1 MRNAATGG
9 ITRRYIIRTAGAAA
23 LGGTLPRSP
32 VRAQPALPTL
42 SPVAK
47 FDPIDGG
54 FINTFALAPNGKMLM
69 VCRVDDVTV
78 WDLAAN
84 KAVRSLPMEGVV
96 GAEFVGDGTR
106 AITFSTKQVLVWT
119 IADARVVRTVT
130 HGGDNTWAV
139 AVAPDGQSMVVGQD
153 RILSHWNLGNGTRIK
168 TYEGPEAGGDILRLA
183 FSPDGKR
190 LASTN
195 QGALRMYVMPS
206 LAPVADE
213 PLLWSAGYDGGVA
226 FSADSRR
233 ILVGEKEQVTLIDI
247 ASRAQVARVAGP
259 TQSLFR
265 SVAMLRDGDRFV
277 AGDDWT
283 NGRCWFGS
291 LARGAFIAQSDPLEV
306 KHVAISPDQ
315 RHAYICGGGPIYAFD
330 VASLR

>member
-1 MRNAATGG
+1 
-9 ITRRYIIRTAGAAA
+9 
-23 LGGTLPRSP
+23 
-32 VRAQPALPTL
+32 
-42 SPVAK
+42 
-47 FDPIDGG
+47 
-54 FINTFALAPNGKMLM
+54 M

-96 GAEFVGDGTR
+96 GAAFVGDGTR
-106 AITFSTKQVLVWT
+106 AITFSPKQVLVWT

-139 AVAPDGQSMVVGQD
+139 AVAPDGQSMVFGQA
-153 RILSHWNLGNGTRIK
+153 RTLSHWNLGNGTRIK

-195 QGALRMYVMPS
+195 YGALRMYDMPS

-213 PLLWSAGYDGGVA
+213 PLLWSGGYDGGVA

-247 ASRAQVARVAGP
+247 AGKAQVARIAGP

-265 SVAMLRDGDRFV
+265 SVAMLRDGNRFV

-315 RHAYICGGGPIYAFD
+315 RLAYICGGGPIYAFD
-330 VASLR
+330 VVGVR